1 MTLIVDAHEDIA
13 WNVLC
18 FGRDYLRSAYD
29 IREVEAGGSVEAA
42 TGVAMLG
49 LPEWLAGQV
58 AVIFGTLF
66 TLPERKRTNP
76 TESHYS
82 TPGEA
87 YTLAMRQ
94 IDIYE
99 HLARQSAQIR
109 LIQTRPDL
117 EAVLKS
123 WEGSDPP
130 PASPDESNGRD
141 HRQVGVVYLMEGG
154 DAIQQPEEIAQWYER
169 GLRIVGPAWA
179 ATRYCGGTSE
189 PGPLTDEGVR
199 LLKGMADYHMVLDTS
214 HMAEQA
220 FFQALDQYDGPIIAS
235 HSNPRALSDDSD
247 RHLSDA
253 MIDALLGRGAVIGTV
268 LYNKFLLRGWNQG
281 DRKEAA
287 TIETVVRA
295 IDYVCQRAGDARHAA
310 IGTDIDG
317 GFGMRSTPEGFDT
330 IADLQKIIP
339 VLAAWGYT
347 ETDMESIM
355 GGNWLRTLRS
365 SLPA

>member
-281 DRKEAA
+281 DRLRVPARGRCAA
-287 TIETVVRA
+287 RGDRHGHRRRLWHAV
-295 IDYVCQRAGDARHAA
+295 DAGRLRYHRRLAEDHSGAGRVGLH
-310 IGTDIDG
+310 GNGYGVDHG
-317 GFGMRSTPEGFDT
+317 RE
-330 IADLQKIIP
+330 
-339 VLAAWGYT
+339 LAADAKEFIAGVKQG
-347 ETDMESIM
+347 EH
-355 GGNWLRTLRS
+355 
-365 SLPA
+365 